1 MHIVT
6 TSTIIQQIDYL
17 VKSVHKYQKEIF
29 MWLSIT
35 TFDVVAINAN
45 LSLFNLSVINDKKQE
60 LQAVDG
66 AGDSVE
72 GWASRDPSTIPPDT
86 ETVVIK
92 RAWNTQSAAQ
102 EFVDFVTAKAGNL
115 VVATVEEQV

>member
-1 MHIVT
+1 
-6 TSTIIQQIDYL
+6 
-17 VKSVHKYQKEIF
+17 

-35 TFDVVAINAN
+35 TFDMVTIRAN
-45 LSLFNLSVINDKKQE
+45 PDQLDLSAINDKKQE
-60 LQAVDG
+60 LKAIDG
-66 AGDSVE
+66 AGSGIE
-72 GWASRDPSTIPPDT
+72 GWSAPDDTSTIPTDS
-86 ETVVIK
+86 ETFVIK